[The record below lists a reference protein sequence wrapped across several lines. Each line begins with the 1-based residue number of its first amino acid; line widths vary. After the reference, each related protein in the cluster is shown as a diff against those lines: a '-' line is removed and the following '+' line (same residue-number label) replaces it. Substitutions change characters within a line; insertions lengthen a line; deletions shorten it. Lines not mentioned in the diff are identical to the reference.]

1 MMNTTMVAMSTGSN
15 QAYVLASPAFS
26 GRSEANRWNDD
37 RPSLDAMWGGIDHQL
52 YGIDGG
58 RSAIDRHCLKKTSPG
73 GLGLRLFHRLVPN
86 SAISIEYFWNMAIRL
101 LVNSAMTVRISTGD
115 LIVASLW
122 ANSKANCMLACAI
135 SSSFS

>member
-1 MMNTTMVAMSTGSN
+1 MVAMSTGSN
-15 QAYVLASPAFS
+15 QAYCAGKSIARLPGIFRTFGSWQMKRRQA
-26 GRSEANRWNDD
+26 
-37 RPSLDAMWGGIDHQL
+37 AMWGGIDHQL

-58 RSAIDRHCLKKTSPG
+58 RSAIDRHCLKKTSLG

>member
-1 MMNTTMVAMSTGSN
+1 MAAFGTNAKCRLCWAMS
-15 QAYVLASPAFS
+15 AF
-26 GRSEANRWNDD
+26 GGI
-37 RPSLDAMWGGIDHQL
+37 PLDAMWGGIDHQL

-58 RSAIDRHCLKKTSPG
+58 RSAIDRYCLKKTSLG
-73 GLGLRLFHRLVPN
+73 GLGLRLFHRLIPN

-101 LVNSAMTVRISTGD
+101 LVNSAMTLRISTGD

-135 SSSFS
+135 SSSFA

>member
-1 MMNTTMVAMSTGSN
+1 
-15 QAYVLASPAFS
+15 
-26 GRSEANRWNDD
+26 
-37 RPSLDAMWGGIDHQL
+37 MWGGIDHQL

-58 RSAIDRHCLKKTSPG
+58 RSAIDRHCLKKTSLG

-101 LVNSAMTVRISTGD
+101 LVNSAMTLRISTGD

-135 SSSFS
+135 SSSFA